1 MLRILDLGAEDAH
14 SMQRALEKELSVR
27 LSDYLI

>member
-14 SMQRALEKELSVR
+14 SMQRAVEKELSVHV
-27 LSDYLI
+27 SDYSI